1 MILLVRDIDLN
12 SVRSTVR
19 VTGNHR
25 DLQTFVLPRDFQPNK
40 TLLDTIASR
49 LAGIET
55 VHFMKTLVR
64 PFCAVLFVIVKIR
77 DRMSRSERFQLKSI
91 SSSKCWFVHDDFQLR
106 INTYT
111 EDFIHVKDLLFFFK
125 ITGWQKLINLQFNLS
140 IGLRLANFLVLHSS
154 PEILIHRRG

>member
-111 EDFIHVKDLLFFFK
+111 EDFIHVKDLLFFFQNNRLTETNK
-125 ITGWQKLINLQFNLS
+125 STIQSIYRFTTSKFFSLAFVPRNINT
-140 IGLRLANFLVLHSS
+140 
-154 PEILIHRRG
+154 

>member
-111 EDFIHVKDLLFFFK
+111 EDFIHVKDLLFFFQNNRLTETNK
-125 ITGWQKLINLQFNLS
+125 STIQSIYRFTTSKFFNLAFVPRN
-140 IGLRLANFLVLHSS
+140 INT
-154 PEILIHRRG
+154 

>member
-111 EDFIHVKDLLFFFK
+111 EDFIHVKDLLFFFQNNRLRETNK
-125 ITGWQKLINLQFNLS
+125 STIQSIYRFTTSKFFSLAFVPRNINT
-140 IGLRLANFLVLHSS
+140 
-154 PEILIHRRG
+154 

>member
-12 SVRSTVR
+12 PVRSPVR
-19 VTGNHR
+19 VTGNQR
-25 DLQTFVLPRDFQPNK
+25 DLETFVLPRDFQPNK

-91 SSSKCWFVHDDFQLR
+91 SASNWIAFHDDYVLILARRR
-106 INTYT
+106 IY
-111 EDFIHVKDLLFFFK
+111 
-125 ITGWQKLINLQFNLS
+125 
-140 IGLRLANFLVLHSS
+140 
-154 PEILIHRRG
+154 